1 MRLVRHGLAA
11 FAAGARPAR
20 GVRGVRLGLA
30 AVVLLTACEPAAWEP
45 VLGVERQVV
54 PSGTLPEEAVAQDS
68 NNNVSIALF
77 EERLFMGWRTAP
89 SHFASE
95 QAQIQLVSS
104 PDLGLSWD
112 HEATFA
118 LAADLREP
126 LLFELD
132 GRLHFT
138 FFEAGTD
145 PLAFEPHTIW
155 RTSRQGPGQWAEPE
169 AWGADGE
176 VAWEVKVVDGAAF
189 LTSYLGPH
197 YDFDEVVEIDV
208 RFQSSTDGV
217 SWAPVGD
224 EAAVYTGG
232 CSEAAFEFDDSGALW
247 ASLRNEDG
255 DATGF
260 GSLLCTAPADAPGDW
275 DCPDVSDPE
284 RYDSP
289 RMFRHEGEI
298 YLVARRDIGGP
309 YDQGLEGMTLPDA
322 RWENLT
328 AYSGRPKRTA
338 LYRIDREAREVVHL
352 FDLPSAGDTA
362 FPSVVQLEPHRF
374 LVANYTSPTWDGDRT
389 WMEGQLADDG
399 TLIYLVEINFEQVE

>member
-1 MRLVRHGLAA
+1 M
-11 FAAGARPAR
+11 RPA
-20 GVRGVRLGLA
+20 LGL
-30 AVVLLTACEPAAWEP
+30 LLLLCACTPTAWEP
-45 VLGVERQVV
+45 VLGPERQVV
-54 PSGTLPEEAVAQDS
+54 PSGTLPDDAVAQDS

-89 SHFASE
+89 SHFASAD
-95 QAQIQLVSS
+95 AQIHVVSS
-104 PDLGLSWD
+104 PDLGSSWE
-112 HEATFA
+112 HEATFD
-118 LAADLREP
+118 LDADLREP

-132 GRLHFT
+132 GVLHFT

-155 RTSRQGPGQWAEPE
+155 RTTRLGPGQWAEPE
-169 AWGADGE
+169 AWGEDGE
-176 VAWEVKVVDGAAF
+176 VAWEAKVVDGTAY

-208 RFQSSTDGV
+208 RLQSSTDGV
-217 SWAPVGD
+217 TWSPVGD
-224 EAAVYTGG
+224 EAAVYVGG
-232 CSEAAFEFDDSGALW
+232 CSEAAFEFDDDGTLW

-260 GSLLCTAPADAPGDW
+260 GSLLCSAPADALGDW
-275 DCPDVSDPE
+275 DCPAVSDPE

-298 YLVARRDIGGP
+298 WLVARRDVGGP
-309 YDQGLEGMTLPDA
+309 YDQGLEGLSLPDE

-338 LYRIDREAREVVHL
+338 LYRIDREAREVVHV

-362 FPSVVQLEPHRF
+362 FPSVARLDEHRF
-374 LVANYTSPTWDGDRT
+374 LVANYTSPVWDADRT

-399 TLIYLVEINFEQVE
+399 TQIYLVEIAFEEVR